1 MNKHGWIKAILIS
14 IAICC
19 FFVIFFSIAT
29 YYAVSSGTV
38 RCISSDV
45 ISEGV
50 SDWYAVIE
58 VQSKEQNVLFSES
71 IKKYEVYYIDEYGYQ
86 QVVEIPDEAF
96 NIKINEAENRI
107 CRGERIIRRTYEY
120 IPRETF
126 AFEIWLKLLPGREK
140 TWTVDEKH
148 YWYVYEGVPQVSV
161 ITE

>member
-86 QVVEIPDEAF
+86 QVV
-96 NIKINEAENRI
+96 
-107 CRGERIIRRTYEY
+107 
-120 IPRETF
+120 
-126 AFEIWLKLLPGREK
+126 
-140 TWTVDEKH
+140 
-148 YWYVYEGVPQVSV
+148 
-161 ITE
+161 